1 MDIGST
7 NRPRSMVAQRSSG
20 GLGFRNYIKN
30 HFNDVTPLDEI
41 FLAQASCSS
50 LLLKPLAQV
59 SGPSLL
65 LEFLRGSTC
74 LMAENLPAWATQ
86 QEVTRGFHFVFL
98 TMDEYRNRYMV
109 LTEMERWRRIAKRC
123 HLRPCN
129 PNRGQSVTNIISHDI
144 YIYLYIYTS
153 AGRSIVREVVADRP
167 ANRS

>member
-1 MDIGST
+1 MNPTLRLQSWTLVAPIAQGAWWPKDLRVGWAFRTIYIG
-7 NRPRSMVAQRSSG
+7 
-20 GLGFRNYIKN
+20 IKN

-86 QEVTRGFHFVFL
+86 FHFVFL

-123 HLRPCN
+123 HLRLCD
-129 PNRGQSVTNIISHDI
+129 PNRGQSVTNIYI
-144 YIYLYIYTS
+144 YIYHLSRYIY
-153 AGRSIVREVVADRP
+153 RYLYL
-167 ANRS
+167 